1 MMASSLYLPDMSPA
15 ALVEWLTAHGQPAFR
30 ARQIYRQFYQ
40 TLAEDFSQ
48 MTDLPAGLRERLSQ
62 TIVLQPLR
70 LLTQQVSSDGQTRKA
85 LFELRDGNT
94 VETVLMLYGGEDKA
108 DKATKDNDTEGRA
121 RRTVCLSTQAGC
133 AMGCAFCAT
142 GQGGLRRNLTA
153 GEIVSQVLHFARD
166 VRRTD
171 AEAVLT
177 NLIFAGMGEP
187 LANYSATWSAVER
200 LNDPEGFGL
209 GARHMT
215 ISTAG
220 WVPGIARLAKEKLQV
235 GLAVSLHAPDD
246 VLRDRLMPINRKYPI
261 AMLMDACRDYTE
273 RAGRRVTF
281 EYILIAGVNT
291 MPAQARSLA
300 ALLKGM
306 LCHVNLIPVNPVT
319 PVPVNP
325 VGGTPWRPP
334 AHREAT
340 AFAYILEQSGITVTQ
355 RMERGSDIQAACGQL
370 RARQAGTIATMHT
383 GGAGAKP
390 CP

>member
-1 MMASSLYLPDMSPA
+1 MMASSLYLPDLSLA
-15 ALVEWLTAHGQPAFR
+15 ALAEWLAAQGQPAFR
-30 ARQIYRQFYQ
+30 AKQIYRQLYQ
-40 TLAEDFSQ
+40 SLAEDFAQ
-48 MTDLPAGLRERLSQ
+48 MTDLPVGLRERLNQ
-62 TIVLQPLR
+62 AIALQPLR
-70 LLTQQVSSDGQTRKA
+70 LLAEQVSSDGQTRKA

-94 VETVLMLYGGEDKA
+94 VETVLMLYGGEDK
-108 DKATKDNDTEGRA
+108 DKDTEGRV

-153 GEIVSQVLHFARD
+153 GEIVAQVLHFAREE
-166 VRRTD
+166 RRTGAD
-171 AEAVLT
+171 AVLT

-187 LANYSATWSAVER
+187 LANYSSTWSAVER

-220 WVPGIARLAKEKLQV
+220 WTPGIARLAKEKLQV

-246 VLRDRLMPINRKYPI
+246 ALRDRLMPINRKYPI
-261 AMLMDACRDYTE
+261 AVLMDACRDYIE
-273 RAGRRVTF
+273 RTSRRVSF
-281 EYILIAGVNT
+281 EYILLAGVNA

-306 LCHVNLIPVNPVT
+306 LCHVNLIPVNPV
-319 PVPVNP
+319 PMNP
-325 VGGTPWRPP
+325 VAGTPWRPP
-334 AHREAT
+334 SHRESA
-340 AFAYILEQSGITVTQ
+340 AFMHILEQSGITVTQ

-370 RARQAGTIATMHT
+370 RARQAVTT
-383 GGAGAKP
+383 GAIEGAGAKP

>member
-1 MMASSLYLPDMSPA
+1 MMASSLYLPDLSLT
-15 ALVEWLTAHGQPAFR
+15 ALAEWLAAQGQPAFR
-30 ARQIYRQFYQ
+30 ARQIYKHLYRSL
-40 TLAEDFSQ
+40 TEDFSQ
-48 MTDLPAGLRERLSQ
+48 MTDLPVGLRERLRQ
-62 TIVLQPLR
+62 AIVLQPLR
-70 LLTQQVSSDGQTRKA
+70 LLTGQTSSDGQTRKA

-94 VETVLMLYGGEDKA
+94 VETVLMLHGSDDA
-108 DKATKDNDTEGRA
+108 DGRL

-133 AMGCAFCAT
+133 AMGCVFCAT

-153 GEIVSQVLHFARD
+153 GEIVAQVLHFARE
-166 VRRTD
+166 VRRTG
-171 AEAVLT
+171 AEASLT

-215 ISTAG
+215 ISTVG
-220 WVPGIARLAKEKLQV
+220 WAPGIARLAKEKLQV

-246 VLRDRLMPINRKYPI
+246 VLRDRLMPVNRKYPI
-261 AMLMDACRDYTE
+261 AVLLDACRDYTE
-273 RAGRRVTF
+273 RTSRRVSF
-281 EYILIAGVNT
+281 EYILIAGVNA

-306 LCHVNLIPVNPVT
+306 LCHVNLIPVNPV
-319 PVPVNP
+319 PVNQAA
-325 VGGTPWRPP
+325 GTLWRPP
-334 AHREAT
+334 SHRESA
-340 AFAYILEQSGITVTQ
+340 AFAHVLEQSGITVTQ

-370 RARQAGTIATMHT
+370 RARQAGTAE
-383 GGAGAKP
+383 GAGVKP

>member
-1 MMASSLYLPDMSPA
+1 MMASKLYLPDMTPT
-15 ALVEWLTAHGQPAFR
+15 ALAEWLAAQGQPAFR
-30 ARQIYRQFYQ
+30 ARQIFRQYYQ
-40 TLAEDFSQ
+40 SLAEDFSQ
-48 MTDLPAGLRERLSQ
+48 MTDLPVGLRERLGQ
-62 TIVLQPLR
+62 AIVLQPLR
-70 LLTQQVSSDGQTRKA
+70 VLAQQASSDGLTHKA

-94 VETVLMLYGGEDKA
+94 VETVLMQYGGEDD
-108 DKATKDNDTEGRA
+108 DKDQESRV

-142 GQGGLRRNLTA
+142 GQGGLRRNLTS
-153 GEIVSQVLHFARD
+153 GEIVAQALHFARE

-171 AEAVLT
+171 DGAALT

-187 LANYSATWSAVER
+187 LANYSSTWSAVER

-220 WVPGIARLAKEKLQV
+220 WVPGIARLAKERLQV

-246 VLRDRLMPINRKYPI
+246 ALRDRLMPVNRKYPI
-261 AMLMDACRDYTE
+261 AALMDACRDYTE
-273 RAGRRVTF
+273 RTSRRVSF
-281 EYILIAGVNT
+281 EYILIAGVNAG
-291 MPAQARSLA
+291 PAQARSLA

-306 LCHVNLIPVNPVT
+306 LCHVNLIPMNPVA
-319 PVPVNP
+319 
-325 VGGTPWRPP
+325 GTAWRPP
-334 AHREAT
+334 SHREIG
-340 AFAYILEQSGITVTQ
+340 AFSHVLEQSGITVTQ

-370 RARQAGTIATMHT
+370 RARQAGPSGKET
-383 GGAGAKP
+383 GPETGLTGITGAEGAEAKP

>member
-15 ALVEWLTAHGQPAFR
+15 ALAQWLAAQGQPAFR

-40 TLAEDFSQ
+40 SLAEDFSQ
-48 MTDLPAGLRERLSQ
+48 MTDLPIGLRERLSQ
-62 TIVLQPLR
+62 AIVLQPLR
-70 LLTQQVSSDGQTRKA
+70 LLAEQTSSDGQTRKA

-108 DKATKDNDTEGRA
+108 DKADKTEDKDPEARA

-133 AMGCAFCAT
+133 AMGCVFCAT

-153 GEIVSQVLHFARD
+153 GEIVSQALHFARE
-166 VRRTD
+166 VRRTG
-171 AEAVLT
+171 AEASLT

-187 LANYSATWSAVER
+187 LANYSATWAAVER

-215 ISTAG
+215 ISTVG

-246 VLRDRLMPINRKYPI
+246 VLRDRLMPVNRKYPI
-261 AMLMDACRDYTE
+261 AVLMAACRDYSE
-273 RAGRRVTF
+273 RTSRRVSF
-281 EYILIAGVNT
+281 EYILIAGVNA

-306 LCHVNLIPVNPVT
+306 LCHVNLIPVNAVT
-319 PVPVNP
+319 PAPTKP
-325 VGGTPWRPP
+325 AAGAAWRPP
-334 AHREAT
+334 SHRESA
-340 AFAYILEQSGITVTQ
+340 AFAHVLEQSGITVTQ

-370 RARQAGTIATMHT
+370 RARQAGTTAAE
-383 GGAGAKP
+383 GPGAKS

>member
-1 MMASSLYLPDMSPA
+1 MSSTALADWLASQ
-15 ALVEWLTAHGQPAFR
+15 GQPAFR

-40 TLAEDFSQ
+40 SLSDDFSQ

-62 TIVLQPLR
+62 AIVLQPLR
-70 LLTQQVSSDGQTRKA
+70 LVTEQTSSDGQTRKA

-94 VETVLMLYGGEDKA
+94 VETVLMLYGGDDKA
-108 DKATKDNDTEGRA
+108 DKAQQAPKASDKDSDGRA

-133 AMGCAFCAT
+133 AMGCVFCAT

-153 GEIVSQVLHFARD
+153 GEIVSQVLHFARA
-166 VRRTD
+166 VRRTSAD
-171 AEAVLT
+171 ASLT

-200 LNDPEGFGL
+200 LNDPDGFGL

-246 VLRDRLMPINRKYPI
+246 VLRDRLMPVNRKYPI
-261 AMLMDACRDYTE
+261 AMLMDACREYTE
-273 RAGRRVTF
+273 RTGRRVSF
-281 EYILIAGVNT
+281 EYILIAGVNAL
-291 MPAQARSLA
+291 PAQARSLA
-300 ALLKGM
+300 VLLKGM
-306 LCHVNLIPVNPVT
+306 LCHVNLIPINPV
-319 PVPVNP
+319 PMNP
-325 VGGTPWRPP
+325 AAGEPWRPP
-334 AHREAT
+334 SHRDTT

-370 RARQAGTIATMHT
+370 RARQAGTSETVEVRR
-383 GGAGAKP
+383 AGVKS

>member
-1 MMASSLYLPDMSPA
+1 MMASSLCLPDLTLT
-15 ALVEWLTAHGQPAFR
+15 ALAEWLAAQGQPAFR
-30 ARQIYRQFYQ
+30 AKQIYRHLYRS
-40 TLAEDFSQ
+40 LAEDFSQ
-48 MTDLPAGLRERLSQ
+48 MTDLPVGLRERLSQ
-62 TIVLQPLR
+62 AIVLQPLR
-70 LLTQQVSSDGQTRKA
+70 LLAQQISSDGLTRKA
-85 LFELRDGNT
+85 LFELPDGNT
-94 VETVLMLYGGEDKA
+94 VETVLMLYGGEDA
-108 DKATKDNDTEGRA
+108 EGRV

-153 GEIVSQVLHFARD
+153 GEIVAQVLHFARE
-166 VRRTD
+166 VRRAGAD
-171 AEAVLT
+171 AVLT

-246 VLRDRLMPINRKYPI
+246 AMRDQLMPINRKYPI
-261 AMLMDACRDYTE
+261 AVLMDACRDYTE
-273 RAGRRVTF
+273 RTNRRVSF
-281 EYILIAGVNT
+281 EYILVAGVNAG
-291 MPAQARSLA
+291 PAQARSLA

-306 LCHVNLIPVNPVT
+306 LCHVNLIPMNPVA
-319 PVPVNP
+319 
-325 VGGTPWRPP
+325 GTPWRPP
-334 AHREAT
+334 SHREAA
-340 AFAYILEQSGITVTQ
+340 AFAHVLEQSGITVTQ

-370 RARQAGTIATMHT
+370 RARQAGTT
-383 GGAGAKP
+383 GAIEGPGAKP